1 MRLTAQMQSHPS
13 YEEVANRAKKKQKN
27 KEAATRET
35 PH

>member
-1 MRLTAQMQSHPS
+1 MRLTAQMQSRLS

-27 KEAATRET
+27 KEAAIQET